1 MIQFKAWLNM
11 VLISFFGVSF
21 LFIYSCEESEETQ
34 SGAQDN
40 LLLSATFH
48 QEYEPDVKSF
58 IFVSD
63 HIGNVL
69 ADTVFNNTGDDQ
81 FVFYIPEGFSHN
93 KITSTVGTQLEDGSL
108 RLETNTNIA
117 VGSELHFYNPYRNEP
132 TSNIGS
138 SYLSLS
144 NIPDYDSFRINTQ
157 GLPGSEPKEEE
168 SYDVLHYFE
177 NDDILL
183 MFTFD
188 DGSAGY
194 YVVEN
199 VQVGDTNTVD
209 LLNGAALITADHAEV
224 PNNTGLPFDYRN
236 HYGFASTGSYIQ
248 SNMLARLI
256 SDSEI
261 DYSNDNFVINYPSAI
276 TQRFRF
282 EGVVGDGWNTP
293 GGKQFR
299 QRTVGDIPSSI
310 EKINADIISFDISD
324 GMYSINAAGSFDQW
338 VFELRNV
345 NEASET
351 ANARWNF
358 YNNSDSLTISKP
370 EIPSSVLSE
379 YPDLN
384 QISFSLYGHVRLT
397 DWLCA
402 DSYGQWINLYF
413 SSDAYYLDFC
423 SGFRELNYWP
433 PE

>member
-1 MIQFKAWLNM
+1 MFQFRSWLNL
-11 VLISFFGVSF
+11 VLISFLGLSF
-21 LFIYSCEESEETQ
+21 LFIFSCEESE
-34 SGAQDN
+34 DN
-40 LLLSATFH
+40 TNKDMLISATFH
-48 QEYEPDVKSF
+48 QEYDPNVRSF

-63 HIGNVL
+63 YDGNLL
-69 ADTVFNNTGDDQ
+69 ADTVFNNTGNDQ
-81 FVFYIPEGFSHN
+81 FIFDKPEDFN
-93 KITSTVGTQLEDGSL
+93 NDKITFTVGTQEENGGL

-117 VGSELHFYNPYRNEP
+117 VGSELHFYNPYRDEP
-132 TSNIGS
+132 TSSIGS

-168 SYDVLHYFE
+168 SYDVLHYYE

-188 DGSAGY
+188 DGTAGY
-194 YVVEN
+194 YVIEN
-199 VQVGDTNTVD
+199 VQVGDTNMVD
-209 LLNGAALITADHAEV
+209 LLNGAALMNTEHVEV
-224 PNNTGLPFDYRN
+224 PNNTGLPYAYRN
-236 HYGFASTGSYIQ
+236 HYGFASTGSYIS
-248 SNMLARLI
+248 SNILARLI
-256 SDSEI
+256 SSSSI

-324 GMYSINAAGSFDQW
+324 SRYSINAAGSFDQW

-345 NEASET
+345 NVAD
-351 ANARWNF
+351 ARWNF
-358 YNNSDSLTISKP
+358 YNNSDSLAISRP
-370 EIPSSVLSE
+370 EIPTSVLSE
-379 YPDLN
+379 YSVLN
-384 QISFSLYGHVRLT
+384 DISFSQYGTIRVI
-397 DWLCA
+397 DWFCA
-402 DSYGQWINLYF
+402 DNYRQWTNLYF
-413 SSDAYYLDFC
+413 SNDAYYLDYC

>member
-1 MIQFKAWLNM
+1 MFQFKAWLNL
-11 VLISFFGVSF
+11 VLISFLGLSF
-21 LFIYSCEESEETQ
+21 LFIFSCEESE
-34 SGAQDN
+34 DN
-40 LLLSATFH
+40 TNKDMLISATFH
-48 QEYEPDVKSF
+48 QEYDPNVRSF

-63 HIGNVL
+63 YDGNLL
-69 ADTVFNNTGDDQ
+69 ADTVFNNTGNDQ
-81 FVFYIPEGFSHN
+81 FIFDKPEDFN
-93 KITSTVGTQLEDGSL
+93 NDKITFTVGTQEENGGL

-117 VGSELHFYNPYRNEP
+117 VGSELHFYNPYRDEP
-132 TSNIGS
+132 TSSIGS

-157 GLPGSEPKEEE
+157 GLPGSEPNEEE

-188 DGSAGY
+188 DGTAGY
-194 YVVEN
+194 YVIEN

-209 LLNGAALITADHAEV
+209 LLNGAALITADHVEV
-224 PNNTGLPFDYRN
+224 PNNTGLPYAYRN
-236 HYGFASTGSYIQ
+236 HYGYAATGSYIS
-248 SNMLARLI
+248 SNRLARLV
-256 SDSEI
+256 SSSSI
-261 DYSNDNFVINYPSAI
+261 DYNNDNFVINYPSAI

-310 EKINADIISFDISD
+310 EKLNADIISFDISD
-324 GMYSINAAGSFDQW
+324 GRYSINTTGSFDQW
-338 VFELRNV
+338 VFELQNI

-351 ANARWNF
+351 MNARWNF
-358 YNNSDSLTISKP
+358 YNNSDSLNISRP

-413 SSDAYYLDFC
+413 SNDAYYLDYC
-423 SGFRELNYWP
+423 SGFRELSYWP

>member
-1 MIQFKAWLNM
+1 MIKFKAWFNL
-11 VLISFFGVSF
+11 VPLSFLGISF
-21 LFIYSCEESEETQ
+21 LFIFSCEESEEVMN
-34 SGAQDN
+34 SDKYG
-40 LLLSATFH
+40 LLSGTFH

-63 HIGNVL
+63 YNGNVL

-81 FVFYIPEGFSHN
+81 FVFYMPEDFEN
-93 KITSTVGTQLEDGSL
+93 DKITLTVGTQLEDGSL

-117 VGSELHFYNPYRNEP
+117 VGSELHFYNPYRDEP
-132 TSNIGS
+132 TSSIGS

-144 NIPDYDSFRINTQ
+144 NIPDYDRFRINTQ
-157 GLPGSEPKEEE
+157 GLPGDEPKEEGG
-168 SYDVLHYFE
+168 YDVFHYFE

-209 LLNGAALITADHAEV
+209 LLNGAALTTAEHVEV
-224 PNNTGLPFDYRN
+224 PNNTGLPYAYRN
-236 HYGFASTGSYIQ
+236 HYGFAATGSYIQ
-248 SNMLARLI
+248 SNILARLI
-256 SDSEI
+256 SSSST

-299 QRTVGDIPSSI
+299 QRTVGDLPSSI
-310 EKINADIISFDISD
+310 EKLDADIISFDISD
-324 GMYSINAAGSFDQW
+324 SRYSINATGSFDQW
-338 VFELRNV
+338 GFELQNI
-345 NEASET
+345 NETSGSI
-351 ANARWNF
+351 NARWIF
-358 YNNSDSLTISKP
+358 YNNSDSLTISRP

-379 YPDLN
+379 YSVLN
-384 QISFSLYGHVRLT
+384 DISFSQYGTIRVI
-397 DWLCA
+397 DWFCA
-402 DSYGQWINLYF
+402 DNYRQWTNLYF
-413 SSDAYYLDFC
+413 SNDAYYLDYC

>member
-1 MIQFKAWLNM
+1 MFPFRAWLNLA
-11 VLISFFGVSF
+11 LISFLSISF
-21 LFIYSCEESEETQ
+21 VFIFSCEESE
-34 SGAQDN
+34 DN
-40 LLLSATFH
+40 TNKDMLLSATFH
-48 QEYEPDVKSF
+48 QEYEPNVRSF

-63 HIGNVL
+63 YDGNLL

-81 FVFYIPEGFSHN
+81 FIFDKPEDFN
-93 KITSTVGTQLEDGSL
+93 NDKITLTVGTQEEDGDL

-117 VGSELHFYNPYRNEP
+117 VGSELHFYNPYRDEP
-132 TSNIGS
+132 TSSIGS
-138 SYLSLS
+138 SYLTLS
-144 NIPDYDSFRINTQ
+144 NAPDSYRLRINTQ
-157 GLPGSEPKEEE
+157 GLPGYQSNEDGG
-168 SYDVLHYFE
+168 YDVSHYFE

-199 VQVGDTNTVD
+199 VQVGDSNTVD
-209 LLNGAALITADHAEV
+209 LLNGAALITAEHVEV
-224 PNNTGLPFDYRN
+224 PNNTGLPYAYRN

-248 SNMLARLI
+248 SNMLARLV

-310 EKINADIISFDISD
+310 EKLNADIISFDISD
-324 GMYSINAAGSFDQW
+324 GRYSINATGSFDQW

-358 YNNSDSLTISKP
+358 YNNSDSLTISRP

-413 SSDAYYLDFC
+413 SNDAYYLDFC
-423 SGFRELNYWP
+423 SGFRELSYWP

>member
-1 MIQFKAWLNM
+1 MFPFRAWFNLA
-11 VLISFFGVSF
+11 LISFLSISF
-21 LFIYSCEESEETQ
+21 VFIFSCEESE
-34 SGAQDN
+34 DN
-40 LLLSATFH
+40 TNKDMLLSATFH
-48 QEYEPDVKSF
+48 QEYEPNVRSF

-63 HIGNVL
+63 YDGKLL
-69 ADTVFNNTGDDQ
+69 ADTVFNNTGNDQ
-81 FVFYIPEGFSHN
+81 FIFDKPEDFN
-93 KITSTVGTQLEDGSL
+93 NDKITLTVGTQEEDGDL
-108 RLETNTNIA
+108 RFETNTNIA
-117 VGSELHFYNPYRNEP
+117 VGSELHFYNPYRDEP
-132 TSNIGS
+132 TSSIGS

-144 NIPDYDSFRINTQ
+144 NAPDSYNFKINTQ
-157 GLPGSEPKEEE
+157 GLPGYEPKEEGG
-168 SYDVLHYFE
+168 YDVFHYFE

-188 DGSAGY
+188 DGTAGY
-194 YVVEN
+194 YLIEN

-209 LLNGAALITADHAEV
+209 LLNGAALITADHVEV
-224 PNNTGLPFDYRN
+224 PNNTGLPYAYRN
-236 HYGFASTGSYIQ
+236 HYGYAANGSYIS
-248 SNMLARLI
+248 SNRLARLV
-256 SDSEI
+256 SSSSI
-261 DYSNDNFVINYPSAI
+261 DYNNDNFVINYPSAI

-299 QRTVGDIPSSI
+299 QRTVGDIPPSI
-310 EKINADIISFDISD
+310 EKLNADIISFDISD
-324 GMYSINAAGSFDQW
+324 GRYSMNATGSFDQW

-358 YNNSDSLTISKP
+358 YNNSDSLTISMP

-413 SSDAYYLDFC
+413 SNDAYYLDFC
-423 SGFRELNYWP
+423 SGFRELSYWP

>member
-1 MIQFKAWLNM
+1 MFPFRAWFNLA
-11 VLISFFGVSF
+11 LISFLSISF
-21 LFIYSCEESEETQ
+21 VFIFSCEESENNTNK
-34 SGAQDN
+34 DM
-40 LLLSATFH
+40 LLSATFH
-48 QEYEPDVKSF
+48 QEYEPNVRSF

-63 HIGNVL
+63 YDGKLL
-69 ADTVFNNTGDDQ
+69 ADTVFNNTGNDQ
-81 FVFYIPEGFSHN
+81 FIFDKPEDFN
-93 KITSTVGTQLEDGSL
+93 NDKITLTVGTQEEDGDL

-117 VGSELHFYNPYRNEP
+117 VGSELHFYNPYRDEP
-132 TSNIGS
+132 TSSIGS

-144 NIPDYDSFRINTQ
+144 NTPDSYRLRINTQ
-157 GLPGSEPKEEE
+157 GLPGYAPSEDGG
-168 SYDVLHYFE
+168 YDVFHYFE

-209 LLNGAALITADHAEV
+209 LLNGAALITAEHVEV
-224 PNNTGLPFDYRN
+224 PNNTGLPYAYRN

-282 EGVVGDGWNTP
+282 EGVVGDSWNTP

-310 EKINADIISFDISD
+310 EKLNADIISFDISD
-324 GMYSINAAGSFDQW
+324 GRYSINATGSFDQW

-358 YNNSDSLTISKP
+358 YNNSDSLTISRP

-384 QISFSLYGHVRLT
+384 NISFSLYGHVRLT

-413 SSDAYYLDFC
+413 SNDAYYLDFC
-423 SGFRELNYWP
+423 SGFRELSYWP

>member
-1 MIQFKAWLNM
+1 MFPSRAWLNLA
-11 VLISFFGVSF
+11 LISFLGISF
-21 LFIYSCEESEETQ
+21 VFIFSCEESENNTNK
-34 SGAQDN
+34 DM
-40 LLLSATFH
+40 LLSATFH
-48 QEYEPDVKSF
+48 QEYEPNVRSF

-63 HIGNVL
+63 YDGKLL

-81 FVFYIPEGFSHN
+81 FIFDKPENFN
-93 KITSTVGTQLEDGSL
+93 NDKITLTVGTQEEGGDL

-117 VGSELHFYNPYRNEP
+117 VGSELHFYNPYRDEP
-132 TSNIGS
+132 TSSIGS

-144 NIPDYDSFRINTQ
+144 NAPDSYNFKINTQ
-157 GLPGSEPKEEE
+157 GLPGYEPKEEGG
-168 SYDVLHYFE
+168 YDVFHYFE

-188 DGSAGY
+188 DGTAGY
-194 YVVEN
+194 YVIEN

-209 LLNGAALITADHAEV
+209 LLNGAALITADHVEV
-224 PNNTGLPFDYRN
+224 PNNTGLPYAYRN
-236 HYGFASTGSYIQ
+236 HYGYAANGSYIS
-248 SNMLARLI
+248 SNRLARLV
-256 SDSEI
+256 SSSSI
-261 DYSNDNFVINYPSAI
+261 DYNNDNFVINYPSAI

-310 EKINADIISFDISD
+310 EKLNADIISFDISD
-324 GMYSINAAGSFDQW
+324 GRYSINATGSFDQW

-358 YNNSDSLTISKP
+358 YNNSDSLTISMP

-413 SSDAYYLDFC
+413 SNDAYYLDFC
-423 SGFRELNYWP
+423 SGFRELSYWP

>member
-1 MIQFKAWLNM
+1 MFPFRAWLNLA
-11 VLISFFGVSF
+11 LISFLGISF
-21 LFIYSCEESEETQ
+21 VFIFSCEESE
-34 SGAQDN
+34 DN
-40 LLLSATFH
+40 TNKDMLLSATFH
-48 QEYEPDVKSF
+48 QEYEPNVRSF

-63 HIGNVL
+63 YDGKLL
-69 ADTVFNNTGDDQ
+69 ADTVFNNTGNDQ
-81 FVFYIPEGFSHN
+81 FIFDKPEDFN
-93 KITSTVGTQLEDGSL
+93 NDKITLTVGTQEEDGDL

-117 VGSELHFYNPYRNEP
+117 VGSELHFYNPYRDEP
-132 TSNIGS
+132 TSSIGS

-144 NIPDYDSFRINTQ
+144 NAPDSYNFKINTQ
-157 GLPGSEPKEEE
+157 GLPGYEPKEEGG
-168 SYDVLHYFE
+168 YDVFHYFE

-188 DGSAGY
+188 DGTAGY
-194 YVVEN
+194 YVIEN

-209 LLNGAALITADHAEV
+209 LLNGAALITADHVEV
-224 PNNTGLPFDYRN
+224 PNNTGLPYAYRN
-236 HYGFASTGSYIQ
+236 HYGYAANGSYIS
-248 SNMLARLI
+248 SNRLARLV
-256 SDSEI
+256 SSSSI
-261 DYSNDNFVINYPSAI
+261 DYNNDNFVINYPSAI

-310 EKINADIISFDISD
+310 EKLNADIISFDISD
-324 GMYSINAAGSFDQW
+324 GRYSINTTGSFDQW

-358 YNNSDSLTISKP
+358 YNNSDSLTISMP

-413 SSDAYYLDFC
+413 SNDAYYLDFC
-423 SGFRELNYWP
+423 SGFRELSYWP

>member
-1 MIQFKAWLNM
+1 MFQFRSWLNL
-11 VLISFFGVSF
+11 VLISFLGLSF
-21 LFIYSCEESEETQ
+21 LFIFSCEESE
-34 SGAQDN
+34 DN
-40 LLLSATFH
+40 TNKDMLISATFH
-48 QEYEPDVKSF
+48 QEYDSNVRSF

-63 HIGNVL
+63 YDGNLL
-69 ADTVFNNTGDDQ
+69 ADTVFNNTGNDQ
-81 FVFYIPEGFSHN
+81 FIFDKPEDFN
-93 KITSTVGTQLEDGSL
+93 NDKITFTVGTQEENGGL

-117 VGSELHFYNPYRNEP
+117 VGSELHFYNPYRDEP
-132 TSNIGS
+132 TSSIGS

-157 GLPGSEPKEEE
+157 GLPGSEHNEEG

-188 DGSAGY
+188 DGTAGY
-194 YVVEN
+194 YVIEN
-199 VQVGDTNTVD
+199 VQVGDTNMVD
-209 LLNGAALITADHAEV
+209 LLNGAALMNTEHVEV
-224 PNNTGLPFDYRN
+224 PNNTGLPYAYRN
-236 HYGFASTGSYIQ
+236 HYGFASTGSYIS
-248 SNMLARLI
+248 SNILARLI
-256 SDSEI
+256 SSSSI

-324 GMYSINAAGSFDQW
+324 SRYSINAAGSFDQW

-345 NEASET
+345 NVAD
-351 ANARWNF
+351 ARWNF
-358 YNNSDSLTISKP
+358 YNNSDSLAISRP

-413 SSDAYYLDFC
+413 SNDAYYLDYC
-423 SGFRELNYWP
+423 SGFRELSYWP

>member
-1 MIQFKAWLNM
+1 MFPFRAWLNLA
-11 VLISFFGVSF
+11 LISFLSISF
-21 LFIYSCEESEETQ
+21 VFIFSCEESE
-34 SGAQDN
+34 DN
-40 LLLSATFH
+40 TNKDMLLSATFH
-48 QEYEPDVKSF
+48 QEYEPNVRSF

-63 HIGNVL
+63 YDGNLL

-81 FVFYIPEGFSHN
+81 FIFDKPEDFN
-93 KITSTVGTQLEDGSL
+93 NDKITLTVGTQEEDGDL

-117 VGSELHFYNPYRNEP
+117 VGSELHFYNPYIDEP
-132 TSNIGS
+132 TSSIGS

-144 NIPDYDSFRINTQ
+144 NTPDSYRLRINTQ
-157 GLPGSEPKEEE
+157 GLPGYAPSEDGG
-168 SYDVLHYFE
+168 YDVFHYFE

-199 VQVGDTNTVD
+199 VQVGDSNTVD
-209 LLNGAALITADHAEV
+209 LLNGAALITAEHVEV
-224 PNNTGLPFDYRN
+224 PNNTGLPYAYRN

-248 SNMLARLI
+248 SNMLARLV

-282 EGVVGDGWNTP
+282 EGVVGDSWNTP

-310 EKINADIISFDISD
+310 EKLNADIISFDISD
-324 GMYSINAAGSFDQW
+324 GRYSINATGSFDQW

-358 YNNSDSLTISKP
+358 YNNSDSLTISRP

-413 SSDAYYLDFC
+413 SNDAYYLDFC
-423 SGFRELNYWP
+423 SGFRELSYWP

>member
-1 MIQFKAWLNM
+1 MFQFKAWLNL
-11 VLISFFGVSF
+11 VLISFLGLSF
-21 LFIYSCEESEETQ
+21 LFIFSCEESE
-34 SGAQDN
+34 DN
-40 LLLSATFH
+40 TNKDMLISATFH
-48 QEYEPDVKSF
+48 QEYDSNVRSF

-63 HIGNVL
+63 YDGNLL
-69 ADTVFNNTGDDQ
+69 ADTVFNNTGNDQ
-81 FVFYIPEGFSHN
+81 FIFDKPEDFN
-93 KITSTVGTQLEDGSL
+93 NDKITFTVGTQEENGGL

-117 VGSELHFYNPYRNEP
+117 VGSELHFYNPYRDEP
-132 TSNIGS
+132 TSSIGS

-144 NIPDYDSFRINTQ
+144 NTPDSYRLRINTQ
-157 GLPGSEPKEEE
+157 GLPGYAPSEDGG
-168 SYDVLHYFE
+168 YDVFHYFE

-199 VQVGDTNTVD
+199 VQVGDSNTVD
-209 LLNGAALITADHAEV
+209 LLNGAALITAEHVEV
-224 PNNTGLPFDYRN
+224 PNNTGLPYAYRN

-248 SNMLARLI
+248 SNMLARLV

-310 EKINADIISFDISD
+310 EKLNADIISFDISD
-324 GMYSINAAGSFDQW
+324 GRYSINATGSFDQW

-358 YNNSDSLTISKP
+358 YNNSDSLTISRP

-413 SSDAYYLDFC
+413 SNDAYYLDFC
-423 SGFRELNYWP
+423 SGFRELSYWP

>member
-1 MIQFKAWLNM
+1 MFQFRSWLNL
-11 VLISFFGVSF
+11 VLISFLGLSF
-21 LFIYSCEESEETQ
+21 LFIFSCEESE
-34 SGAQDN
+34 DN
-40 LLLSATFH
+40 TNKDMLISATFH
-48 QEYEPDVKSF
+48 QEYDPNVRSF

-63 HIGNVL
+63 YDGNLL
-69 ADTVFNNTGDDQ
+69 ADTVFNNTGNDQ
-81 FVFYIPEGFSHN
+81 FIFDKPEDFN
-93 KITSTVGTQLEDGSL
+93 NDKITFTVGTQEENGDL
-108 RLETNTNIA
+108 RLETNTNIE
-117 VGSELHFYNPYRNEP
+117 VGSELHFYNPYRDEP
-132 TSNIGS
+132 TSSIGS

-157 GLPGSEPKEEE
+157 GLPGSEPNEEE

-188 DGSAGY
+188 DGTAGY
-194 YVVEN
+194 YVIEN
-199 VQVGDTNTVD
+199 VQVGDTNMVD
-209 LLNGAALITADHAEV
+209 LLNGAALMNTEHVEV
-224 PNNTGLPFDYRN
+224 PNNTGLPYAYRN
-236 HYGFASTGSYIQ
+236 HYGFASTGSYIS
-248 SNMLARLI
+248 SNILARLI
-256 SDSEI
+256 SSSSI

-324 GMYSINAAGSFDQW
+324 SRYSINAAGSFDQW

-345 NEASET
+345 NVADT
-351 ANARWNF
+351 RWNF
-358 YNNSDSLTISKP
+358 YNNSDSLAISRP

-413 SSDAYYLDFC
+413 SNDAYYLDYC
-423 SGFRELNYWP
+423 SGFRELSYWP